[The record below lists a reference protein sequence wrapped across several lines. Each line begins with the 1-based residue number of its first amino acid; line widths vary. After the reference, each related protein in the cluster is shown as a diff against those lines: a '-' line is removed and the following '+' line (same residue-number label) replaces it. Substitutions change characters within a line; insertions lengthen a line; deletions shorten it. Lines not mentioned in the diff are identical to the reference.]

1 MPFERRFQ
9 AGWGDMD
16 GNAHM
21 RNTTFLDLS
30 ATVRMMYFAECGFP
44 PEEFARHKLGPVVR
58 RDDVEYFREIRLLED
73 MRITLL
79 VAAMSDDGSRF
90 AMRNEFFKADGRLAA
105 RVTSSG
111 GWLNLESRKLSTPPA
126 AIMQALGALER
137 TSDFVTLESVA
148 ARSDA

>member
-1 MPFERRFQ
+1 MPFERHFQ

-30 ATVRMMYFAECGFP
+30 ATVRMMYFAECGFTP
-44 PEEFARHKLGPVVR
+44 QEFARHRLGPVVR
-58 RDDVEYFREIRLLED
+58 RDDVEYFREFRLLED
-73 MRITLL
+73 VRITLL

-90 AMRNEFFKADGRLAA
+90 AIRNEFFKSDGRLAA

-111 GWLNLESRKLSTPPA
+111 GWLNLESRKLAVPPA
-126 AIMQALGALER
+126 AIAEALRGLER
-137 TSDFVTLESVA
+137 TTDFVTLESTVA
-148 ARSDA
+148 AR